1 MRVRTISVTVGAAA
15 LVVVAALAG
24 GSLHANAAPRGQ
36 TQAGAPAQDPDPVA
50 GLPMA
55 RIAWKPCDEDPAA
68 QCGSLRLPIDWS
80 APTGA
85 TFEMAVARRLATDP
99 QRRVGALVVNPGGPG
114 ASGVSLAIESNRF
127 FGGAVSARLDV
138 VGFDPRGVAGSS
150 PVRCSRG
157 APRHQPRNEAEFAAL
172 VKANQQLRAECRG
185 TNGPLYDHVDTLSV
199 VRDMEAL
206 RRALGE
212 RQLSFFGASYGTL
225 VGQQYADL
233 YDGRVRTMVLDGNL
247 DHGHTMEQLVV
258 GASAA
263 AEDSLREFAAWCARE
278 TACAM
283 HGRPVLAQW
292 KQFLAAADEGR
303 LTEGTDEDRLP
314 ITRWYTV
321 QFVYGKLLKPNFH
334 GLGDWLATLRIV
346 DEVTPVEPDG
356 SEDGGQSVR
365 GPVMC
370 QDWTPRV
377 RTYAEFVRIVAAQRK
392 AAPHLRYAEEGME
405 ILLTCLGWPERANNP
420 SNPVRLGRGAPI
432 LLLNSAHDAITGM
445 PFAESLQ
452 RRAPGRFVL
461 LRYEGVGH
469 TAYFRTPC
477 VRAATDAYLVT
488 GRAPA
493 NGTSCPAAAR

>member
-1 MRVRTISVTVGAAA
+1 MRVRTVSIGAAA
-15 LVVVAALAG
+15 LVAVSALAG
-24 GSLHANAAPRGQ
+24 GSLHAIAAPQGHTR
-36 TQAGAPAQDPDPVA
+36 AAAPAADPVA
-50 GLPMA
+50 ALPVA
-55 RIAWKPCDEDPAA
+55 RIAWRPCEEDPAA
-68 QCGSLRLPIDWS
+68 QCGALRLPIDWS
-80 APTGA
+80 APAGA
-85 TFEMAVARRLATDP
+85 TFELAVARRLATDP
-99 QRRVGALVVNPGGPG
+99 KRRVGALLVNPGGPG

-127 FGGAVSARLDV
+127 FGGEVSARFDV
-138 VGFDPRGVAGSS
+138 VGFDPRGVVGSN
-150 PVRCSRG
+150 PVTCSRG

-172 VKANQQLRAECRG
+172 VKANQQLRAECRKA
-185 TNGPLYDHVDTLSV
+185 NGPLYDHVDTLSV
-199 VRDMEAL
+199 VHDLEAL

-212 RQLSFFGASYGTL
+212 RQLSFYGASYGTL
-225 VGQQYADL
+225 IGQQYADL

-258 GASAA
+258 GAAAA

-283 HGRPVLAQW
+283 HGRPVLARW
-292 KQFLAAADEGR
+292 NEFLVAADEGR
-303 LTEGTDEDRLP
+303 LTEGTDQERLP
-314 ITRWYTV
+314 ITRWYAV
-321 QFVYGKLLKPNFH
+321 QYVYGRLLQPNFQ
-334 GLGDWLATLRIV
+334 GLGAWLATLRIV
-346 DEVTPVEPDG
+346 DEVTPIEPDG

-365 GPVMC
+365 GPVLC

-377 RTYAEFVRIVAAQRK
+377 RTYAEFARIVAAQRK

-420 SNPVRLGRGAPI
+420 STPVRLGRGAPI
-432 LLLNSAHDAITGM
+432 LLLNSAHDAITGL
-445 PFAESLQ
+445 PLAESLR
-452 RRAPGRFVL
+452 RRAPGRFAL

-493 NGTSCPAAAR
+493 DGTHCPAVPPTT